1 MCYRAFFVVSGGRYD
16 FIWVQKGLDVKNL
29 KIESVYRS
37 ERTYPTPTIKIDE
50 GATVKGLKISDVVT
64 ENLTGK
70 PMNEIV
76 VDGKVDFVG

>member
-1 MCYRAFFVVSGGRYD
+1 MSHDRRLYGDGTNDDYAAIQSL
-16 FIWVQKGLDVKNL
+16 LD
-29 KIESVYRS
+29 SVYRS
-37 ERTYPTPTIKIDE
+37 ERVYPTPTIKIDE

-76 VDGKVDFVG
+76 VDGEVGFVD